1 MFIFERNDM
10 RRDETSL
17 NMSMHPS
24 IRNSPRWVLYHGEVT
39 APFQGGSQEDE
50 EGEGGGRS
58 SRGREKFGRRFAQSE
73 KEASD
78 GGHHVRGRRGVQ
90 DEQEGEEEKEDENED
105 EED

>member
-1 MFIFERNDM
+1 M
-10 RRDETSL
+10 RRDETSP
-17 NMSMHPS
+17 NMSMHAS

-50 EGEGGGRS
+50 EGEGGGGGGR

-78 GGHHVRGRRGVQ
+78 GGHHVRGRGGVQ

>member
-1 MFIFERNDM
+1 MI
-10 RRDETSL
+10 RDETSP

-39 APFQGGSQEDE
+39 APLQGGPQEDE
-50 EGEGGGRS
+50 EGEGGGGGR

-90 DEQEGEEEKEDENED
+90 DEQEGEEEEEDENED